1 MPKMGLERAA
11 GERKSKEVDVHDGLN
26 TSEVSSGAA
35 SSQLVYLLACFA
47 VSKKKEL
54 KKKISTGSQAVPICH
69 LSSAKHCL
77 CRRYLPPPVRKPS
90 RLYFI
95 PLERGQTVAI

>member
-1 MPKMGLERAA
+1 MQMRVGKGGDVSEMPKMGLERAA

-54 KKKISTGSQAVPICH
+54 KKKNLDWFSSSPY
-69 LSSAKHCL
+69 LS
-77 CRRYLPPPVRKPS
+77 
-90 RLYFI
+90 
-95 PLERGQTVAI
+95 PLLS

>member
-1 MPKMGLERAA
+1 MQMRVGKGGMSRKCPKWGWR
-11 GERKSKEVDVHDGLN
+11 GRRGGRKSKEVDVHDGLN

-54 KKKISTGSQAVPICH
+54 KKKNLDWFSSSPY
-69 LSSAKHCL
+69 LS
-77 CRRYLPPPVRKPS
+77 
-90 RLYFI
+90 
-95 PLERGQTVAI
+95 PLLS